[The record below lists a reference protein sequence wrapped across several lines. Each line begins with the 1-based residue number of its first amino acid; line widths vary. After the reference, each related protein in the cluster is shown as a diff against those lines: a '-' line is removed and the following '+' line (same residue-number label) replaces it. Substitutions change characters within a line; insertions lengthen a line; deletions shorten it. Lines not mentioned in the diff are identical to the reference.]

1 MATKIAINGFGR
13 IGRNVLRVL
22 EDQGQDLE
30 LVAINDL
37 TDPAALV
44 NLTKYDSVLGR
55 FPAPVS
61 LDGDYLVVG
70 ERRIKLLS
78 DRDPANLPWGELD
91 VDIVIESTGF
101 FTDKESAGKHL
112 QAGAKKVIVSA
123 PAKGVDGTFV
133 LGINEDTY
141 DPENHTV
148 ISNASCTTNCLA
160 PLAKVLNDEFG
171 IVEGLMTTIHAYTG
185 DQRLHDAPH
194 KDARRARAAGVNMVP
209 TSTGAAAAIGLV
221 IPEVDGKL
229 DGFAVRV
236 PTITGSGTDLTVT
249 VEKEG
254 VTVEEVNAA
263 FKKAAEGS
271 LKGVLA
277 YNEDPIVSSDIVGDP
292 HASIFDA
299 PLTKVIGNTVKVFSW
314 YDNEYGYSSRLVE
327 MVAYVGKKLA

>member
-22 EDQGQDLE
+22 EDQNSELE

-37 TDPAALV
+37 TDPKALV
-44 NLTKYDSVLGR
+44 TLTKYDSVLGR
-55 FPAPVS
+55 FPQDVS
-61 LDGDYLVVG
+61 LDGEHLVVG
-70 ERRIKLLS
+70 DKKIRLLS

-101 FTDKESAGKHL
+101 FTTKEAAGKHL
-112 QAGAKKVIVSA
+112 EAGAKKVIVSA

-133 LGINEDTY
+133 LGINEETY
-141 DPENHTV
+141 DAENHTV

-194 KDARRARAAGVNMVP
+194 SDARRARAAGVNMVP

-221 IPEVDGKL
+221 LPEIDGKL

-249 VEKEG
+249 VEKDG
-254 VTVEEVNAA
+254 VTAEDVNAA

-277 YNEDPIVSSDIVGDP
+277 YNEDPIVSTDIVGDP

-314 YDNEYGYSSRLVE
+314 YDNEYGYSSRLVA
-327 MVAYVGKKLA
+327 MASYVGGKL

>member
-22 EDQGQDLE
+22 EDQNSELE

-37 TDPAALV
+37 TDPKALV
-44 NLTKYDSVLGR
+44 TLTKYDSVLGR
-55 FPAPVS
+55 FPQDVS
-61 LDGDYLVVG
+61 LDGEHLVVG
-70 ERRIKLLS
+70 DKKIRLLS

-101 FTDKESAGKHL
+101 FTTKEAAGKHL
-112 QAGAKKVIVSA
+112 EAGAKKVIVSA

-133 LGINEDTY
+133 LGINEETY
-141 DPENHTV
+141 DAENHTV

-194 KDARRARAAGVNMVP
+194 SDARRARAAGVNMVP

-221 IPEVDGKL
+221 LPEIDGKL

-249 VEKEG
+249 VEKDG
-254 VTVEEVNAA
+254 VTAEDVNAA

-271 LKGVLA
+271 LKGVLS
-277 YNEDPIVSSDIVGDP
+277 YNEDPIVSTDIVGDP

-327 MVAYVGKKLA
+327 MASYVGGKL

>member
-22 EDQGQDLE
+22 EDQATDLE

-37 TDPAALV
+37 TDPQALV
-44 NLTKYDSVLGR
+44 TLTKYDSVLGR
-55 FPAPVS
+55 FPQNVS
-61 LDGDYLVVG
+61 LDGDSLVVG
-70 ERRIKLLS
+70 GRKIKLFS

-91 VDIVIESTGF
+91 VDIVIEATGF
-101 FTDKESAGKHL
+101 FTTKESASKHL
-112 QAGAKKVIVSA
+112 EAGAKKVLVSA
-123 PAKGVDGTFV
+123 PAKGADGTFV

-194 KDARRARAAGVNMVP
+194 KDARRARAAAVNMVP
-209 TSTGAAAAIGLV
+209 TSTGAAAAIGQV

-249 VEKEG
+249 VEKDG
-254 VTVEEVNAA
+254 VTVDEVNAA
-263 FKKAAEGS
+263 FKKAAEGP
-271 LKGVLA
+271 LAGVLA
-277 YNEDPIVSSDIVGDP
+277 YNEDPIVSTDIVGDP

-314 YDNEYGYSSRLVE
+314 YDNEYGYSSRLVA
-327 MVAYVGKKLA
+327 MASYVGNKL

>member
-22 EDQGQDLE
+22 EDQNSELE

-37 TDPAALV
+37 TDPKALV
-44 NLTKYDSVLGR
+44 TLTKYDSVLGR
-55 FPAPVS
+55 FPQDVS
-61 LDGDYLVVG
+61 LDGEHLVVG
-70 ERRIKLLS
+70 DKKIRLLS

-101 FTDKESAGKHL
+101 FATKEAAGKHL
-112 QAGAKKVIVSA
+112 EAGAKKVIVSA

-133 LGINEDTY
+133 LGINEETY
-141 DPENHTV
+141 DAENHTV

-194 KDARRARAAGVNMVP
+194 SDARRARAAGVNMVP

-221 IPEVDGKL
+221 LPEIDGKL

-249 VEKEG
+249 VEKDG
-254 VTVEEVNAA
+254 VTAEDVNAA

-277 YNEDPIVSSDIVGDP
+277 YNEDPIVSTDIVGDP

-314 YDNEYGYSSRLVE
+314 YDNEYGYSSRLVA
-327 MVAYVGKKLA
+327 MASYVGGKL

>member
-22 EDQGQDLE
+22 EDQNSDLE

-37 TDPAALV
+37 TDPKALV
-44 NLTKYDSVLGR
+44 TLTKYDSVLGR
-55 FPAPVS
+55 FPQDVS
-61 LDGDYLVVG
+61 LDGENLVVG
-70 ERRIKLLS
+70 GKKIRLLS

-101 FTDKESAGKHL
+101 FTTKEAAGKHL
-112 QAGAKKVIVSA
+112 EAGAKKVIVSA
-123 PAKGVDGTFV
+123 PGKGVDGTFV

-141 DPENHTV
+141 DAENHTV

-194 KDARRARAAGVNMVP
+194 SDARRARAAGVNMVP

-221 IPEVDGKL
+221 VPEVDGKL

-249 VEKEG
+249 IEKDG
-254 VTVEEVNAA
+254 VTAEDVNAA
-263 FKKAAEGS
+263 FKKAAEGP
-271 LKGVLA
+271 LKGVLS
-277 YNEDPIVSSDIVGDP
+277 YNEDPIVSTDIVGDP

-327 MVAYVGKKLA
+327 MVSYVGSKL

>member
-22 EDQGQDLE
+22 EDQNSDLE

-37 TDPAALV
+37 TDPKALV
-44 NLTKYDSVLGR
+44 TLTKYDSVLGR
-55 FPAPVS
+55 FPQDVS
-61 LDGDYLVVG
+61 LDGEHLVVG
-70 ERRIKLLS
+70 DKKIRLLS

-101 FTDKESAGKHL
+101 FATKEAAGKHL
-112 QAGAKKVIVSA
+112 EAGAKKVIVSA

-133 LGINEDTY
+133 LGINEETY
-141 DPENHTV
+141 DAENHTV

-194 KDARRARAAGVNMVP
+194 SDARRARAAGVNMVP

-221 IPEVDGKL
+221 LPEIDGKL

-249 VEKEG
+249 VEKDG
-254 VTVEEVNAA
+254 VTAEDVNAA

-277 YNEDPIVSSDIVGDP
+277 YNEDPIVSTDIVGDP

-327 MVAYVGKKLA
+327 MASYVGGKL

>member
-22 EDQGQDLE
+22 EDQGSDLE

-44 NLTKYDSVLGR
+44 NLTKYDSILGR
-55 FPAPVS
+55 FPGEVTM
-61 LDGDYLVVG
+61 DGDSLVIG

-78 DRDPANLPWGELD
+78 DHDPANLPWGDLG

-101 FTDKESAGKHL
+101 FATKEAASKHIE
-112 QAGAKKVIVSA
+112 AGAKKVIISA
-123 PAKGVDGTFV
+123 PGKGVDGTFV
-133 LGINEDTY
+133 PGINEHTY

-160 PLAKVLNDEFG
+160 PLVKVLNDEFG
-171 IVEGLMTTIHAYTG
+171 IVEGLMTTVHAYTG

-194 KDARRARAAGVNMVP
+194 SDPRRARAAANNMVP
-209 TSTGAAAAIGLV
+209 TSTGAAAAIGAV

-236 PTITGSGTDLTVT
+236 PVITGSGTDLTVT
-249 VEKEG
+249 VAKDG
-254 VTVEEVNAA
+254 VSIEDVNAA
-263 FKKAAEGS
+263 FKRAAEGPMA
-271 LKGVLA
+271 GALA
-277 YNEDPIVSSDIVGDP
+277 YNEDPIVSSDIIGDP

-299 PLTKVIGNTVKVFSW
+299 PLTKVIGHTVKVFSW
-314 YDNEYGYSSRLVE
+314 YDNEYGYSSRLVKMTE
-327 MVAYVGKKLA
+327 YVASKL

>member
-22 EDQGQDLE
+22 EDQGSDLE

-37 TDPAALV
+37 TDPQALV
-44 NLTKYDSVLGR
+44 TLTKYDSVLGR
-55 FPAPVS
+55 FPQDVS
-61 LDGDYLVVG
+61 LDGENLVVG
-70 ERRIKLLS
+70 GRKIRLLS
-78 DRDPANLPWGELD
+78 DKDPANLPWGELG

-101 FTDKESAGKHL
+101 FTTKESAGKHL
-112 QAGAKKVIVSA
+112 EAGAKKVIVSA

-141 DPENHTV
+141 DAESHTV

-194 KDARRARAAGVNMVP
+194 SDARRARAAAVNMVP
-209 TSTGAAAAIGLV
+209 TSTGAAAAIGQV

-249 VEKEG
+249 VEKDG
-254 VTVEEVNAA
+254 VTVEQVNEA
-263 FKKAAEGS
+263 FKKAAEGP

-314 YDNEYGYSSRLVE
+314 YDNEYGYSSRLVA
-327 MVAYVGKKLA
+327 MASYVGSKL

>member
-37 TDPAALV
+37 TDPSALV
-44 NLTKYDSVLGR
+44 NLTKYDSVMGR
-55 FPAPVS
+55 YPAEVR
-61 LDGDYLVVG
+61 LEGDHLIAG
-70 ERRIKLLS
+70 DRRIRLLS
-78 DRDPANLPWGELD
+78 EKDPEKLPWGELG
-91 VDIVIESTGF
+91 VDIVIEATGF
-101 FTDKESAGKHL
+101 FTDKASAGKHL
-112 QAGAKKVIVSA
+112 SAGAKKVVVSA
-123 PAKGVDGTFV
+123 PAKGADATFV
-133 LGINEDTY
+133 LGINEETY
-141 DPENHTV
+141 DAEKHTV

-160 PLAKVLNDEFG
+160 PLVKVLHEEFG

-209 TSTGAAAAIGLV
+209 TSTGAAAAIGAV
-221 IPEVDGKL
+221 IPEVDGRL

-249 VEKEG
+249 VAAEG
-254 VTVEEVNAA
+254 VTVEDVNAA
-263 FKKAAEGS
+263 FRRASEGS
-271 LKGVLA
+271 LAGVLS
-277 YNEDPIVSSDIVGDP
+277 YNEDPIVSSDIAGDK

-299 PLTKVIGNTVKVFSW
+299 PLTKVIGNTVKVFAW

-327 MVAYVGKKLA
+327 MVDYIGRTL

>member
-22 EDQGQDLE
+22 EDQNSDLE

-37 TDPAALV
+37 TDPKALV
-44 NLTKYDSVLGR
+44 TLTKYDSVLGR
-55 FPAPVS
+55 FPQDVS
-61 LDGDYLVVG
+61 LDGENLVVG
-70 ERRIKLLS
+70 GKKIRLLS

-101 FTDKESAGKHL
+101 FTTKEAAGKHL
-112 QAGAKKVIVSA
+112 EAGAKKVIVSA
-123 PAKGVDGTFV
+123 PGKGVDGTFV

-141 DPENHTV
+141 DAENHTV

-194 KDARRARAAGVNMVP
+194 SDARRARAAGVNMVP

-221 IPEVDGKL
+221 VPEVDGKL

-249 VEKEG
+249 IEKDG
-254 VTVEEVNAA
+254 VTAEDVNAA
-263 FKKAAEGS
+263 FKKAAEGP
-271 LKGVLA
+271 LKGVLS
-277 YNEDPIVSSDIVGDP
+277 YNEDPIVSTDIVGDP

-327 MVAYVGKKLA
+327 MASYVGGKL

>member
-1 MATKIAINGFGR
+1 MATKIGINGFGR

-37 TDPAALV
+37 TPAEALV
-44 NLTKYDSVLGR
+44 NLTKYDSVMGR
-55 FPAPVS
+55 FPAEVS
-61 LDGDYLVVG
+61 LDGDDLKVG
-70 ERRIKLLS
+70 DRRIKLFS
-78 DRDPANLPWGELD
+78 EKDPANLPWGDLD
-91 VDIVIESTGF
+91 VDIVLEATGL
-101 FTDKESAGKHL
+101 FTTRETAGKHID
-112 QAGAKKVIVSA
+112 AGAKKVIVTA
-123 PAKGVDGTFV
+123 PAKGIDGTFV

-141 DPENHTV
+141 DPANHSV

-160 PLAKVLNDEFG
+160 PLAKVLHEEFG

-194 KDARRARAAGVNMVP
+194 NDLRRARAAGVNMVP

-221 IPEVDGKL
+221 VPEVDGKL

-249 VEKEG
+249 VEKDG
-254 VTVEEVNAA
+254 VTVDEVNAA
-263 FKKAAEGS
+263 FKKAAEGP
-271 LKGVLA
+271 LAGALA

-299 PLTKVIGNTVKVFSW
+299 PLTKVIGNTVKVFAW

-327 MVAYVGKKLA
+327 MAAYVGSKL